1 MNHKLLNIY
10 SEYFIINNSTLFLII
25 QIHPVKSYS
34 KLKSKSSK
42 KFLKNLNYIF
52 KFLGII

>member
-25 QIHPVKSYS
+25 QIHSVKSYS
-34 KLKSKSSK
+34 KLKSKKKK

>member
-25 QIHPVKSYS
+25 QIHSVKSYF